1 MFTKTALSFA
11 AAALTLA
18 AAAFQPASANYAPC
32 IENPEAAGCP
42 MARTPL
48 HHESSVAPLP
58 PRRVMHAHTHYRAN
72 RRATY

>member
-1 MFTKTALSFA
+1 MSSKTAIGFA

-42 MARTPL
+42 MAPTPPR
-48 HHESSVAPLP
+48 ESSVKAAPSKHTL
-58 PRRVMHAHTHYRAN
+58 HAHNYRAH
-72 RRATY
+72 RPAPSAY